1 MRVNKVKI
9 WSGANRS
16 SCYEKEQD
24 QIIMGVAREDE
35 GMRSDRRGDEIRG
48 LVLPPGENDYSM
60 NSFT

>member
-1 MRVNKVKI
+1 
-9 WSGANRS
+9 
-16 SCYEKEQD
+16 
-24 QIIMGVAREDE
+24 MGVAREDE